1 MQIYNNTAAF
11 AVWKDYAGNVSK
23 LRDSMAKLSTGLR
36 INNAGDDPSG
46 LAMSERLRTQ
56 YRNTAAAVGN
66 VENKVNYLLTAD
78 SWMQKIQDMMDRM
91 SELAVSANDGTKSQI
106 DRDNL
111 QKEFS
116 QMQKEIQR
124 ITSGATAA
132 GKFNGLYLFRGG
144 TGVPI
149 LTGDRV
155 DGAGTSSVS
164 LQIGPDA
171 NQVFTEESIN
181 LTTTNMAVMGS
192 YTSYSYGS
200 VNMTLLGSGGGPQS
214 VRWASLISGAQLSIS
229 TQSMAAGAIAKLNIG
244 LDYVSEKRAVLGSEL
259 SRMEQTLSGLSVYEE
274 NIRAAESRIRDTDIA
289 LEVTEYTKYQVLVQV
304 DLAMLSQA
312 NSMPFSV
319 VQILG
324 S

>member
-155 DGAGTSSVS
+155 EGAGTSSVS

-200 VNMTLLGSGGGPQS
+200 VNMTLLGL
-214 VRWASLISGAQLSIS
+214 WWWS
-229 TQSMAAGAIAKLNIG
+229 TIC
-244 LDYVSEKRAVLGSEL
+244 
-259 SRMEQTLSGLSVYEE
+259 
-274 NIRAAESRIRDTDIA
+274 
-289 LEVTEYTKYQVLVQV
+289 
-304 DLAMLSQA
+304 
-312 NSMPFSV
+312 
-319 VQILG
+319 
-324 S
+324 